1 MHFLSIFILKEWTA
15 FEQPRGGRV
24 PRSASRSPS
33 VLPPPPE
40 ARVSSAWHEA
50 EWGHLLSATLTRHWH
65 SARDEGTTHAPKPA
79 VAGDKAAILNPSVYA
94 RTTATSFTFPYILVF
109 HPAWR
114 ERPIDE
120 ISSVPFPPHSCC
132 FMLLVNS
139 QFQTLLYSLNCAKRQ
154 PWCRT
159 RPVGRHCDL
168 IKTHAPG
175 SCPETQ
181 KAVLVA
187 QTPAWRGPV
196 WERLARLPAG
206 TAWRRTRAPPPA
218 GTHHT
223 TGKRMAPQH
232 SRSIRNR
239 ESFHR
244 LYSVVPSSV
253 DSMMM

>member
-1 MHFLSIFILKEWTA
+1 MRAPSLRDA
-15 FEQPRGGRV
+15 D
-24 PRSASRSPS
+24 SA
-33 VLPPPPE
+33 L
-40 ARVSSAWHEA
+40 
-50 EWGHLLSATLTRHWH
+50 TL
-65 SARDEGTTHAPKPA
+65 SARDEGTTHALKPA
-79 VAGDKAAILNPSVYA
+79 VAGDRAAILNPSVYA

-154 PWCRT
+154 PWYRT

-187 QTPAWRGPV
+187 QTPA
-196 WERLARLPAG
+196 
-206 TAWRRTRAPPPA
+206 
-218 GTHHT
+218 
-223 TGKRMAPQH
+223 
-232 SRSIRNR
+232 
-239 ESFHR
+239 
-244 LYSVVPSSV
+244 
-253 DSMMM
+253 